1 MTPRRRLGLGDSFF
15 SSRTLYRSSRCQ
27 SFFLHALRSHE
38 RGKFIRKVFQEFRRL
53 YRREA
58 TNSAARLDAP
68 RLTLSVPLNEFLI
81 CETHRF
87 RTRQLPRRWRNASR
101 RRDGVVS
108 LNGRRNEVKGV
119 KCWKLGLKSRVPRYE
134 AVSKGTGSRRT
145 LSRLRNCSLSSNPV
159 FETRLTNYSKIIL
172 FYASNHLFNY
182 KFDHWNLLANY
193 AVSSRR

>member
-15 SSRTLYRSSRCQ
+15 SSRPLYRSSRCQ

-53 YRREA
+53 CRREE

-101 RRDGVVS
+101 RRDGVVP
-108 LNGRRNEVKGV
+108 LNGRNEVKGA
-119 KCWKLGLKSRVPRYE
+119 KCWKLGLKSRVSRYE
-134 AVSKGTGSRRT
+134 AISKGSGSRWM
-145 LSRLRNCSLSSNPV
+145 LSRLRNCSLSNNPV
-159 FETRLTNYSKIIL
+159 FETRLTNYSKIML
-172 FYASNHLFNY
+172 FYANNNALSFI
-182 KFDHWNLLANY
+182 
-193 AVSSRR
+193 